1 VLELDLRSDGKCHE
15 MFTFPC
21 PTSRRPY

>member
-1 VLELDLRSDGKCHE
+1 MLCASAINDPTVKCCE

-21 PTSRRPY
+21 PT